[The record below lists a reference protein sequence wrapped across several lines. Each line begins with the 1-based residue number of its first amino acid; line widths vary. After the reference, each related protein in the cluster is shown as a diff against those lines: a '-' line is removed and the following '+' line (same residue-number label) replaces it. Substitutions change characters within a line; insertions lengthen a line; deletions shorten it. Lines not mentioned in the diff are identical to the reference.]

1 MHPLRNFSKRN
12 AVFHRRALIEVTFI
26 SFKKVV
32 ELVGKFDTLKK
43 IKLTKDIIIDV
54 TEQLDQL
61 ENYNNKITIIEQR

>member
-26 SFKKVV
+26 SFKKVL
-32 ELVGKFDTLKK
+32 ELIGKFDTLKK
-43 IKLTKDIIIDV
+43 IKLTKDIIII

-61 ENYNNKITIIEQR
+61 ENYNNKIIIIEQR

>member
-26 SFKKVV
+26 SFKKVL

-43 IKLTKDIIIDV
+43 IKLTKDIIII
-54 TEQLDQL
+54 TKQLDQL
-61 ENYNNKITIIEQR
+61 ENYNNKIIIIEQR

>member
-26 SFKKVV
+26 SFKKIV

-43 IKLTKDIIIDV
+43 IKLTKDIIII

-61 ENYNNKITIIEQR
+61 ENYNNKIIIIEQR

>member
-43 IKLTKDIIIDV
+43 IKLTKNIIII

>member
-43 IKLTKDIIIDV
+43 IKLTKDIIII
-54 TEQLDQL
+54 TEQLYQL

>member
-43 IKLTKDIIIDV
+43 IKLTKDIIII

-61 ENYNNKITIIEQR
+61 ENYNNKITIIE

>member
-26 SFKKVV
+26 SFKKVI

-43 IKLTKDIIIDV
+43 IKLTKDIIII

>member
-26 SFKKVV
+26 SFKKVL

-43 IKLTKDIIIDV
+43 IKLTKDIIII
-54 TEQLDQL
+54 TEQLYQL

>member
-43 IKLTKDIIIDV
+43 IKLTKDIIIII
-54 TEQLDQL
+54 EQLDQL
-61 ENYNNKITIIEQR
+61 ENYNNKIIIIEQR

>member
-43 IKLTKDIIIDV
+43 IKLTKDIIII

>member
-26 SFKKVV
+26 SFKKVI

-43 IKLTKDIIIDV
+43 IKLTKDIIIITD
-54 TEQLDQL
+54 QLDQL
-61 ENYNNKITIIEQR
+61 ENYNNKITIIKQR

>member
-26 SFKKVV
+26 SFKKVL

-43 IKLTKDIIIDV
+43 IKLTKDIIII

-61 ENYNNKITIIEQR
+61 ENYNNKIIIIE

>member
-26 SFKKVV
+26 SFKKVL
-32 ELVGKFDTLKK
+32 ELIGKFDTLKK
-43 IKLTKDIIIDV
+43 IKLTKDIIII

>member
-43 IKLTKDIIIDV
+43 IKLTKDIIII

-61 ENYNNKITIIEQR
+61 ENYNNKIIIIEQR

>member
-26 SFKKVV
+26 SFKKVL

-43 IKLTKDIIIDV
+43 IKLMKDIIII

>member
-26 SFKKVV
+26 SFKKVL

-43 IKLTKDIIIDV
+43 IKLTKDIIII

-61 ENYNNKITIIEQR
+61 ENYNNKIIIIEQR

>member
-26 SFKKVV
+26 SFKKVL

-43 IKLTKDIIIDV
+43 IKLTKDIIIITD
-54 TEQLDQL
+54 QLDQL

>member
-26 SFKKVV
+26 SFKKVL

-43 IKLTKDIIIDV
+43 IKLTKDIIII